1 VDKTDNTNLESWER
15 LSFLSKITD
24 TAPGIIYIFNRLT
37 QSNEYAN
44 RSLGE
49 SLGYS
54 VSEIQA
60 LGDAFLPTVMHPQD
74 FKKVGPHFET
84 LDALPDGEIAQLEF
98 RVKHKMGGWVWLLAY
113 ETVFQRDESGAVIR
127 HLGVAS
133 DITLQKNAQEEALE
147 KRRLADAANEELRAF
162 SYAMSHDMKSPST
175 TLNLLL
181 EELKDQHWS
190 SLDEDG
196 RKLLD
201 FSLQTTKRMSVL
213 IEDVLKFT
221 MVVGEQMQF
230 ESIELQPLIED
241 VIDDLKADIDAGKA
255 NIVVDKL
262 PTVHGSELYLRILFQ
277 NLIANALKYRTP
289 GVKPLISIGS
299 RESEDEEAVDIL
311 VDDNGIGVAP
321 EHHEKIFGMFERLH
335 NRRDYP
341 GTGLG
346 LAICKRIALNHGGNI
361 TINSN
366 LDSGAEFCVSLPR
379 S

>member
-1 VDKTDNTNLESWER
+1 MDKTDNTNLESWER

-24 TAPGIIYIFNRLT
+24 TAPSIIYIFNRLT

>member
-1 VDKTDNTNLESWER
+1 MDKTDNTNLESWER